1 MTHTHGSWQRQL
13 VSEASDMRKRG
24 LVRLS
29 ALAGC
34 GKTEQGSRSD
44 SDPFTS
50 GFGYVHGQ
58 NEFFRSLLARGY
70 VILSVYSYRRA
81 REKAWSVDINRA
93 SATSL
98 AATLSL
104 VCRGASR
111 RRRRSAAYSGVTRSA
126 LAGGM
131 KHEYADRAL
140 VLLAATVQMP
150 GPST

>member
-1 MTHTHGSWQRQL
+1 MGPNCDRISH
-13 VSEASDMRKRG
+13 
-24 LVRLS
+24 
-29 ALAGC
+29 
-34 GKTEQGSRSD
+34 
-44 SDPFTS
+44 S
-50 GFGYVHGQ
+50 GGYVVL
-58 NEFFRSLLARGY
+58 SL
-70 VILSVYSYRRA
+70 YSYRRA

-104 VCRGASR
+104 VCRGAPR
-111 RRRRSAAYSGVTRSA
+111 RRRRSAMHAADSGVTRSA

-131 KHEYADRAL
+131 KLECVDRAL